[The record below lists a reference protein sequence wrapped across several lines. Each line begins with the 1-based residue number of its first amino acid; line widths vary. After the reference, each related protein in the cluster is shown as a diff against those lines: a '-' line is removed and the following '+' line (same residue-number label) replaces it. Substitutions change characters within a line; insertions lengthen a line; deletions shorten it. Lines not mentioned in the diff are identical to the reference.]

1 MTHSITALVYL
12 LVGLAIVYLFQSRR
26 KMVSH
31 FTLDDFPGIDEEGF
45 HELTLLLKT
54 AYERM
59 LYMGVAFFPLAYTS
73 YINGAFVSKVF
84 FLALILLLFISNIP
98 PRNKIMR
105 LLDRYEISMEELR
118 ERGIRL

>member
-1 MTHSITALVYL
+1 
-12 LVGLAIVYLFQSRR
+12 
-26 KMVSH
+26 MVSH
-31 FTLDDFPGIDEEGF
+31 FTMEDFPGIDEEGF

-73 YINGAFVSKVF
+73 SVNGAFVSKVF

-105 LLDRYEISMEELR
+105 LLDRYDLSMEELR